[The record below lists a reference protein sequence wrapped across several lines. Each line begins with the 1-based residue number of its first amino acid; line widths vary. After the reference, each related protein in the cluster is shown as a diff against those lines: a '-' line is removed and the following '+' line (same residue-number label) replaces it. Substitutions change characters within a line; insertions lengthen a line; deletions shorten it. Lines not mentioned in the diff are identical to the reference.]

1 MANGS
6 VDTRSSR
13 VGSLGSLAVRSSS
26 NGSLQQNHQ
35 LGGLGLGLGLGSGL
49 GLQQQLIS
57 PVVSSKKASKMFV
70 NKDKDNSFIWIFKF
84 VPRKKVGMLLLSIAS
99 FAAMLWIL
107 YIAKGEIS
115 QKNPPSKRF
124 SGFSPNVDD
133 RRAQDLNSALMGDQM
148 KVTLYEHSRTVS
160 HLSPPP
166 PTAASPPPPAYFT
179 GYTLPPGNPCETFTL
194 PPPPADKKKT
204 GPRPCPVCYLPVEDA
219 IALMPNLPSF
229 SPVLHNLTYI
239 HDESLNKSEFGGSDF
254 GGYPTIKQRYE
265 SYDIRES
272 MEVHCG
278 FVRGDRPGR
287 KSGFDIN
294 ESDLFQMDQC
304 HGVVVASAIFGAY
317 DLIQEPVNIS
327 ETAKQNV
334 CFFMF
339 IDEETENFMRNS
351 SNLDDSK
358 KIGLWKVVVVYNLPY
373 TDPRRNGKVPKLLS
387 HRLFPNAR
395 YSIWLDGK
403 LKLVVDPYQILERF
417 LWRENASFAI
427 SRHYKRFDVFLEAE
441 ANKAAA
447 KYDNASID
455 FQIDFY
461 KKEGL
466 TPYSS
471 AKLPIRSDVPEGCVV
486 IREHIP
492 ISNLFTCL
500 WFHEVDRFT
509 SRDQISF
516 STVRDK
522 IRSKTNW
529 TVNMFWDCERR
540 NFVHQGYHRD
550 VLEHWAPPPPI
561 PGTPVIFS
569 SPIIIDKPSKNATE
583 STVSHSKRTPS
594 KRRRRDRK
602 SGSRGH
608 RKISAGARNVVT

>member
-1 MANGS
+1 MTNG
-6 VDTRSSR
+6 SSR
-13 VGSLGSLAVRSSS
+13 VGSLGSLVVRSSS
-26 NGSLQQNHQ
+26 NGSLQQNQ
-35 LGGLGLGLGLGSGL
+35 LGLGLGF
-49 GLQQQLIS
+49 IS
-57 PVVSSKKASKMFV
+57 NKKGSKMFA
-70 NKDKDNSFIWIFKF
+70 NKEKDNGFIWIFKF
-84 VPRKKVGMLLLSIAS
+84 VPRKKVGMLLLSLAS

-107 YIAKGEIS
+107 YIAKGEIN
-115 QKNPPSKRF
+115 QTNPLPIKLSGDSPS
-124 SGFSPNVDD
+124 VDERKD
-133 RRAQDLNSALMGDQM
+133 QEITSATMNDQM
-148 KVTLYEHSRTVS
+148 RITLYDDKRVVS
-160 HLSPPP
+160 H
-166 PTAASPPPPAYFT
+166 AAPPPPAYFT
-179 GYTLPPGNPCETFTL
+179 GYTLPPGNPCENFRM

-204 GPRPCPVCYLPVEDA
+204 GPRPCPVCYLPVEDC
-219 IALMPNLPSF
+219 IALMPTLPSY

-239 HDESLNKSEFGGSDF
+239 HDESFIKSEFGGSDF
-254 GGYPTIKQRYE
+254 GGYPSLKQRYE

-272 MEVHCG
+272 MAVHCG

-287 KSGFDIN
+287 KSGFNIN
-294 ESDLFQMDQC
+294 DSDLLQMDQC
-304 HGVVVASAIFGAY
+304 NGVVVSSAIFGAY
-317 DLIQEPVNIS
+317 DLIQEPTNIS
-327 ETAKQNV
+327 ETSKKSV

-339 IDEETENFMRNS
+339 IDEETEKFMRTS
-351 SNLDDSK
+351 GKLDDSK
-358 KIGLWKVVVVYNLPY
+358 TVGLWKVVTIYNLPY
-373 TDPRRNGKVPKLLS
+373 TDPRRNGKVPKLLP

-441 ANKAAA
+441 ANKVAA

-466 TPYSS
+466 THYSS
-471 AKLPIRSDVPEGCVV
+471 AKLPIKSDVPEGCVV
-486 IREHIP
+486 IREHNP

-500 WFHEVDRFT
+500 WFNEVDRFT

-540 NFVHQGYHRD
+540 NFVLQGYHRD
-550 VLEHWAPPPPI
+550 VLENWAPPPPVT
-561 PGTPVIFS
+561 GTTVVVNS
-569 SPIIIDKPSKNATE
+569 QSGIIVEKPPKNSTE
-583 STVSHSKRTPS
+583 SNVSNAKKTPS
-594 KRRRRDRK
+594 KRRRRDKR
-602 SGSRGH
+602 SSSRGH
-608 RKISAGARNVVT
+608 RKIAAGSRNAINRS

>member
-1 MANGS
+1 MTNGS
-6 VDTRSSR
+6 VDARSSR
-13 VGSLGSLAVRSSS
+13 VASLGSLAVRSSS
-26 NGSLQQNHQ
+26 NGSLQQNQ
-35 LGGLGLGLGLGSGL
+35 VGLGLGL
-49 GLQQQLIS
+49 QQQMNQLIS
-57 PVVSSKKASKMFV
+57 PVVSSKKASKMFA
-70 NKDKDNSFIWIFKF
+70 NKEKDNAFIWIFKF

-107 YIAKGEIS
+107 YIARGEIN
-115 QKNPPSKRF
+115 QKNTSSIRF
-124 SGFSPNVDD
+124 SGFSPRIDERRDQELDSALMNERMKITLYDD
-133 RRAQDLNSALMGDQM
+133 RR
-148 KVTLYEHSRTVS
+148 VVS
-160 HLSPPP
+160 HPPP
-166 PTAASPPPPAYFT
+166 PPPIAAHTPPPPAYFT
-179 GYTLPPGNPCETFTL
+179 GYTLPPGNPCETFKL

-204 GPRPCPVCYLPVEDA
+204 GPRPCPVCFLPVEDA
-219 IALMPNLPSF
+219 IALMPKLPSF

-239 HDESLNKSEFGGSDF
+239 HDESLIKSEFGGSDF
-254 GGYPTIKQRYE
+254 GGYPSLKQRYE

-272 MEVHCG
+272 MDVHCG

-294 ESDLFQMDQC
+294 DSDLFLMDQC

-339 IDEETENFMRNS
+339 IDEETEKFMRNS
-351 SNLDDSK
+351 RNLDDSK
-358 KIGLWKVVVVYNLPY
+358 KIGLWNVVVIYNLPY

-417 LWRENASFAI
+417 LWRENASLAI

-441 ANKAAA
+441 ANKVAA

-486 IREHIP
+486 IREHVP

-500 WFHEVDRFT
+500 WFNEVDRFT

-540 NFVHQGYHRD
+540 NFVVQGYHRD

-561 PGTPVIFS
+561 PSTPVIFNS
-569 SPIIIDKPSKNATE
+569 QSTVIIDKPSKNSTE
-583 STVSHSKRTPS
+583 SNASNSKKTPS
-594 KRRRRDRK
+594 KRHRRDKR
-602 SGSRGH
+602 SSSRGH
-608 RKISAGARNVVT
+608 RKIAAGSRNAIT

>member
-1 MANGS
+1 MTNSS
-6 VDTRSSR
+6 VDARSSR

-26 NGSLQQNHQ
+26 NGSLQQNQ
-35 LGGLGLGLGLGSGL
+35 VGLGLGL
-49 GLQQQLIS
+49 QQQMNQLIS

-70 NKDKDNSFIWIFKF
+70 NKEKDNAFIWIFKF
-84 VPRKKVGMLLLSIAS
+84 VPRKKVGMLMLSIAS

-107 YIAKGEIS
+107 YIAKGEIN
-115 QKNPPSKRF
+115 QKNNTSSIRF
-124 SGFSPNVDD
+124 SGFSPSIDE
-133 RRAQDLNSALMGDQM
+133 RRDQELNSALMNERM
-148 KVTLYEHSRTVS
+148 KITLYDDRRVVS
-160 HLSPPP
+160 HPPPPP
-166 PTAASPPPPAYFT
+166 PTAALTPPPPAYFT
-179 GYTLPPGNPCETFTL
+179 GYVLPPGNPCETFKL

-204 GPRPCPVCYLPVEDA
+204 GPRPCPVCFLPVEDA
-219 IALMPNLPSF
+219 IALMPKLPSF
-229 SPVLHNLTYI
+229 SP
-239 HDESLNKSEFGGSDF
+239 
-254 GGYPTIKQRYE
+254 RYE

-272 MEVHCG
+272 MDVHCG

-294 ESDLFQMDQC
+294 DSDLFQMDQC

-317 DLIQEPVNIS
+317 DLIQEPANIS
-327 ETAKQNV
+327 KTAKQNV

-339 IDEETENFMRNS
+339 IDEETEKFMRNS
-351 SNLDDSK
+351 RNLDDSK
-358 KIGLWKVVVVYNLPY
+358 KIGLWKVVVIYNLPY

-441 ANKAAA
+441 ANKVAA

-486 IREHIP
+486 IREHVP

-500 WFHEVDRFT
+500 WFNEVDRFT
-509 SRDQISF
+509 SRDQVSF

-540 NFVHQGYHRD
+540 NFVLQGYHRD

-561 PGTPVIFS
+561 PSTPVIFNS
-569 SPIIIDKPSKNATE
+569 QSAVIIDKPPKNSTE
-583 STVSHSKRTPS
+583 SDAMRENPLPIRIERET
-594 KRRRRDRK
+594 
-602 SGSRGH
+602 G
-608 RKISAGARNVVT
+608 I